1 MLLCRCIV
9 WVRHVKSTLVWCAE
23 ACVRSGSVLCSV
35 LCQRLAAGPTA
46 LVSSD
51 QSPRD
56 IMTPDS
62 HTFYVHLALCGL
74 RACVSALCAHFSR
87 SFHVCADGGA
97 PIKDAWCLCVC
108 IFIFFFFAS
117 HSVSTTDCR
126 LGIGRIR
133 FHQFRA
139 IQGLEWR
146 HKDIHP
152 NPRQSMRN
160 AGGNAHDWHLL
171 PAAVKVPLSEM

>member
-1 MLLCRCIV
+1 M
-9 WVRHVKSTLVWCAE
+9 RHVKSTLVWCAE
-23 ACVRSGSVLCSV
+23 AYVRSGSVLCSV
-35 LCQRLAAGPTA
+35 LCQRLAAELTA

-62 HTFYVHLALCGL
+62 HTFYVYLALCGL
-74 RACVSALCAHFSR
+74 CACVSALCAHFSR
-87 SFHVCADGGA
+87 SFHACADGGA
-97 PIKDAWCLCVC
+97 PIEDAWCLCVY
-108 IFIFFFFAS
+108 FLLFFFLFFSAS

-126 LGIGRIR
+126 LGIGQIR

-146 HKDIHP
+146 RKDIHP

-160 AGGNAHDWHLL
+160 AGGNADD
-171 PAAVKVPLSEM
+171 